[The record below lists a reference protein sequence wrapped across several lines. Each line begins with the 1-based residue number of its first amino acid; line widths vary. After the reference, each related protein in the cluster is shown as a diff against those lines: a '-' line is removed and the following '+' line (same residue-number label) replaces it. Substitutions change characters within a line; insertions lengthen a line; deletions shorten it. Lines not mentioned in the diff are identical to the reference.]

1 MLSATEARGL
11 LAFATSLSDEARRIV
26 HGLAPDRLDVTV
38 KADGSYVSA
47 ADTAIEAAWRDRIRQ
62 RFPDHGLI
70 GEEYAA
76 TGAGSVWQWVLDP
89 IDGTDNFVHGLPT
102 FGTLVSLRHEGEAIL
117 GVIDHPALDVRFA
130 GARGLGVTRN
140 GRPVTVSS
148 RREAVPIIAVTAPEN
163 FAAAGRFDL
172 FCHLAG
178 RFPNLRIYRDCFAHG
193 LVLQGAVTA
202 AVDFHV
208 RLWDISAAEALVP
221 EAGGL
226 FVRLDDGGDRQQVAF
241 GQRQAV
247 EAIVAVARKP
257 QSPDG
262 AD

>member
-1 MLSATEARGL
+1 MVSAQEMRSL
-11 LAFATSLSDEARRIV
+11 LMFAASLADEARRILR
-26 HGLAPDRLDVTV
+26 GLAPDHLDVTL

-47 ADTAIEAAWRDRIRQ
+47 ADTAIEAAWRDRIGQ

-76 TGAGSVWQWVLDP
+76 TGAGSAWQWVLDP

-102 FGTLVSLRHEGEAIL
+102 FGTLISLRHAGEAIL
-117 GVIDHPALDVRFA
+117 GVIDHPALDIRFA

-140 GRPVTVSS
+140 GSPVAVSTRAES
-148 RREAVPIIAVTAPEN
+148 APIVAVTAPEN
-163 FAAAGRFDL
+163 FAAGGYFTL
-172 FCHLAG
+172 FCRLAE

-193 LVLQGAVTA
+193 AVLAGAAGA

-226 FVRLDDGGDRQQVAF
+226 FVRLDARDDRQQVAF
-241 GQRQAV
+241 GQRHIV
-247 EAIVAVARKP
+247 EAVVAMAREP
-257 QSPDG
+257 VTPAARD
-262 AD
+262 